1 MKKKLSL
8 ALAILFTI
16 FTLPI
21 NGISVKAN
29 DKTYDNIADGT
40 YDITAKALNE
50 KENKPSGAAN
60 FINEEAKLII
70 KDDKAQLQITVPE
83 VEIASIDGIQIEKQ
97 EAKIE
102 KKDKSK
108 VYIFSLKKIK
118 KELKSQV
125 QYSVPIMNMVH
136 DVPFRFIL
144 EDLDK
149 LPKKPVIETKDEKK
163 EETIKFETI
172 EKNDQSLEKGHTKTV
187 QEGKNGL
194 KELSYKVTFTD
205 GKETH
210 RKLIEE
216 KVIKEPVNKIVLKG
230 TKTNIVD
237 DKETNFDSEKEKNN
251 AIIKKPKKSKEINY
265 QSDMD
270 LSRYF
275 NNPAKSI
282 EKNGKKY
289 IQITGNMGQYI
300 EKLVVEGKDA
310 KLGNVNKDGTY
321 IMQFEVTENLS
332 KKLDFKMVVNTG
344 SNVMEHETKL
354 WFGDDMSSEPKPSVT
369 LESTDEK
376 TDKNKEVKPV
386 KVPNKETKKPKN
398 NKETVSDKQ
407 LVPDKTYE
415 INYKITEETGNS
427 ISVADNFFVKPA
439 KLLEKNGILY
449 AQVTIESSDMVKE
462 LKTKYGKALEVKKN
476 KNNSKIVQF
485 KVDKNLL
492 NMNLEIQ
499 VEVPGMY
506 STKHN
511 TILQFDKKSKKTI
524 IDNKLNL
531 VASKSENGPNPQNGS
546 PVAKTIES
554 KNEVVLDD
562 NNNSGKHQGMENS
575 KVINNK
581 NILVSDKAST
591 INFSIKHANGKET
604 SVADEFFKKPA
615 TLIEK
620 DGNMYAQLTIK
631 NGNMVKNLK
640 TEYGEVNILKVN
652 KDGSIVVQ
660 FKVKK
665 DLSNM
670 KLKMLI
676 SVPGLY
682 TAEHDAILV
691 FDKNSKTAI
700 KDNEFSLPGNGDNP
714 KLLSFGAFIN
724 SGKGFNGL
732 NSSGNDLY
740 HKIGS
745 LSQSN
750 GSHFSGFGSS
760 KMSTP
765 NLNNKLGNTTS
776 SLADGLEKPEF
787 GSAGSDS
794 QINQVSSNNNP
805 KTGDTSL
812 IWLYGILL
820 VGSLAILVVKLRRR
834 TI

>member
-230 TKTNIVD
+230 TKTNSESDKNDSNKEEADKSDKNDSNKEEVD
-237 DKETNFDSEKEKNN
+237 KSDKDDSNKEEVDKLDKDDSNKEEVDKSDKDDSNKEEINKLDKKNQ
-251 AIIKKPKKSKEINY
+251 KKNKQLDPKKLANGVYEAKYSVDYEGDDFTNHFV
-265 QSDMD
+265 Q
-270 LSRYF
+270 
-275 NNPAKSI
+275 PATI
-282 EKNGKKY
+282 EVKNGKAYLEFKHKDTQF
-289 IQITGNMGQYI
+289 ISGITRPDGKI
-300 EKLVVEGKDA
+300 EVVEED
-310 KLGNVNKDGTY
+310 
-321 IMQFEVTENLS
+321 
-332 KKLDFKMVVNTG
+332 
-344 SNVMEHETKL
+344 
-354 WFGDDMSSEPKPSVT
+354 
-369 LESTDEK
+369 ESTRVVGFNINPDLS
-376 TDKNKEVKPV
+376 KPV
-386 KVPNKETKKPKN
+386 KIGLKMFYGLTHDVDLRIDVDTLKFIQEIPDSKEPKKEPKKDTVIPYSNVKSSQNN
-398 NKETVSDKQ
+398 NKKVEA
-407 LVPDKTYE
+407 
-415 INYKITEETGNS
+415 S
-427 ISVADNFFVKPA
+427 I
-439 KLLEKNGILY
+439 
-449 AQVTIESSDMVKE
+449 
-462 LKTKYGKALEVKKN
+462 
-476 KNNSKIVQF
+476 
-485 KVDKNLL
+485 KNLPIPR
-492 NMNLEIQ
+492 NA
-499 VEVPGMY
+499 
-506 STKHN
+506 
-511 TILQFDKKSKKTI
+511 F
-524 IDNKLNL
+524 
-531 VASKSENGPNPQNGS
+531 
-546 PVAKTIES
+546 
-554 KNEVVLDD
+554 
-562 NNNSGKHQGMENS
+562 
-575 KVINNK
+575 
-581 NILVSDKAST
+581 T
-591 INFSIKHANGKET
+591 INFSIKHENGKDT

-615 TLIEK
+615 MLIEK
-620 DGNMYAQLTIK
+620 DGNMYAQLIIT

-740 HKIGS
+740 HKFGS

-794 QINQVSSNNNP
+794 QNNQVSSNNNP